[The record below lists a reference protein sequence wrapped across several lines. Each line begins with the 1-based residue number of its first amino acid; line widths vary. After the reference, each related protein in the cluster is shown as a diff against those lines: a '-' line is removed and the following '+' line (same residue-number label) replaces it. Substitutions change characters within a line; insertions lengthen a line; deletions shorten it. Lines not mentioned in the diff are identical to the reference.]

1 VSLTKPPNRDRIV
14 RSAVLGLLTYAL
26 GLIPFY
32 FLTPV
37 REAVPQV
44 APLPVVV
51 SSASPTLPPTVP
63 TPTGVPIKSNVGGNV
78 PSVPAATPE
87 APQTAVPLPTE
98 TVADSRYAFL
108 LLGYGGGGHD
118 GAYLTDSLMLVI
130 VDPDRKTLALLSF
143 PRDTWVPLL
152 FDGTNAVYNKV
163 NTAYAFAMDPTLY
176 PERLTRYTG
185 DSGPGTFAVDTISRL
200 VGLPIRY
207 YLGLDFSGFRQMID
221 AVGGID
227 VTVPTAFAAQYPAN
241 DDPSIDASWTVVR
254 FTAGRQHLNGERA
267 IEYARA
273 REVIDDSNEGN
284 DFARSRRQR
293 LIIEAFQQRL
303 LAPGGL
309 VHLPQLLSIGATHVS
324 SNYGIPDVAKLS
336 QLILSWQD
344 VKIYQSALTDQ
355 NYLEVA
361 TGPDGTYALVP
372 GSPDHSWSQIQS
384 FVKRF
389 WNDPASASAM
399 AQTTIVVENDTGVP
413 GTATRVSAILSQL
426 GYNVGTPTS
435 SATIQQSRLVD
446 QDGQVAPA
454 LARLLAKDLQLTDL
468 PTATDLTAPAN
479 SVVLQLGADDLTAA
493 DLVVPVDERVPLS
506 VVGIEKFG
514 EWAPDVPPAD
524 VVVSPVPAGTLLR
537 TATPERTPGTG
548 TPERTTPGR
557 GTGTATPVG
566 SASRVATV
574 ETSPSPSPLAS
585 PTIPATPTLVPSP
598 TPHSTVTASPTIPAP
613 SPTLPRA
620 TPTPRKRP
628 TATPRRA
635 TPHP

>member
-1 VSLTKPPNRDRIV
+1 VSLTKPPYRDRII
-14 RSAVLGLLTYAL
+14 RSAVLGLLIYAL

-37 REAVPQV
+37 HETVPRV

-51 SSASPTLPPTVP
+51 SSASPTALPAVP
-63 TPTGVPIKSNVGGNV
+63 TPTGVPIKSKLGVSV

-98 TVADSRYAFL
+98 TVAGSRYAFL
-108 LLGYGGGGHD
+108 LLGYGGSGHD

-176 PERLTRYTG
+176 PERLARYTG
-185 DSGPGTFAVDTISRL
+185 DSGPGTFAADTISRL
-200 VGLPIRY
+200 VGMPIRY

-221 AVGGID
+221 AVGGVD

-254 FTAGRQHLNGERA
+254 FAAGQQHLNGERA

-273 REVIDDSNEGN
+273 REVIDDSNEGS

-293 LIIEAFQQRL
+293 LIIEAFKQRL

-309 VHLPQLLSIGATHVS
+309 IHLPQLLSIGATHVA
-324 SNYGIPDVAKLS
+324 SNYGVPDAAKLS

-372 GSPDHSWSQIQS
+372 SSPDHSWSQIQS
-384 FVKRF
+384 FAKRF
-389 WNDPASASAM
+389 WNDPASASAI

-426 GYNVGTPTS
+426 GYRVGTPTS
-435 SATIQQSRLVD
+435 GATLQQSRLVD

-468 PTATDLTAPAN
+468 PTATDLTAPAD

-493 DLVVPVDERVPLS
+493 DLVVPVDDQVPLS

-514 EWAPDVPPAD
+514 EWSPDVAPAD
-524 VVVSPVPAGTLLR
+524 VVVSPVPARAPIR
-537 TATPERTPGTG
+537 TARPERTPLSE
-548 TPERTTPGR
+548 TPATTPGH
-557 GTGTATPVG
+557 GTATATATPVG
-566 SASRVATV
+566 SASPVATV
-574 ETSPSPSPLAS
+574 GTSPTPSPPIA
-585 PTIPATPTLVPSP
+585 PSP
-598 TPHSTVTASPTIPAP
+598 TPRATVAATPTIPAP
-613 SPTLPRA
+613 SPTLPPA
-620 TPTPRKRP
+620 TPTPRRTP
-628 TATPRRA
+628 TATHRTA
-635 TPHP
+635 TPHPR